1 MNRVLVV
8 AVAVL
13 TTIPTWLTGGA
24 DARLPTVAA
33 APASEAAVPAAGAAA
48 KPGYFNF
55 AVIGDFG
62 TGGEEQAAVAQRMCK
77 WRANHPFDH
86 VFTTGDNIY
95 DKGDRERFEGRF
107 WNPYGCLFDAGVRW
121 RAILGNHDIIAN
133 GGLDELNEPTF
144 GMKARNFV
152 VRRNGVRFVMVDSNA
167 LRMGWLASHLRSK
180 PADRWTI
187 VVFHHPV
194 YSPSTAHGSTP
205 GFRKLLN
212 PLFRRRGVD
221 LVLNGH
227 DHLYSVTKPIK
238 KIRYLVT
245 GGGGRE
251 LYPCGEAK
259 FSAVCV
265 ERNHFVYIHAGRLRL
280 RVRAV
285 PAKGRVFHS
294 FRTQGRA

>member
-1 MNRVLVV
+1 MNKVLVL
-8 AVAVL
+8 AVAIL
-13 TTIPTWLTGGA
+13 TSLSTWVAGVA
-24 DARLPTVAA
+24 EARLPAVDAAPGVAA
-33 APASEAAVPAAGAAA
+33 TAES
-48 KPGYFNF
+48 GYFNF

-62 TGGEEQAAVAQRMCK
+62 TGGDEQEAVAQRMCK
-77 WRANHPFDH
+77 WRANHPFED

-95 DKGDRERFEGRF
+95 DTGQKRRFDGRF
-107 WNPYGCLFDAGVRW
+107 WKPYGCLFDAGVKW
-121 RAILGNHDIIAN
+121 HAILGNHDIIVN
-133 GGLDELNEPTF
+133 GGLYELSEPTF

-167 LRMGWLASHLRSK
+167 LRMGWIRRHLRSK
-180 PADRWTI
+180 PDDRWTI

-251 LYPCGEAK
+251 LYPCAAAN

-265 ERNHFVYIHAGRLRL
+265 ERNHFVYVHAGRKRL
-280 RVRAV
+280 RIRAV

-294 FRTQGRA
+294 FRTRGRA